1 MAVRS
6 ATIGIVAVPT
16 HKADPEAPPAP
27 LSRQTAAGRPATV
40 LLLGYGTT
48 IFLSA
53 FLLFQ
58 VQLLIGKYILPFFGG
73 APAVWNICLLFFQV
87 LLLLGYAYAHFV
99 ARHPLLQIQGRVH
112 ASILL
117 ASLAV
122 FIALWARWGTP
133 FTPGAEWL
141 PGPGANP
148 VWIILKLLG
157 VTVALPFFMLSTT
170 GPLLQN
176 WFSRSHGGK
185 TPYRLYALSNAGSL
199 LGLLSYPFLL
209 EWTLT
214 TKQQA
219 RLWSAGFALFAGLC
233 GTIAWSLPAIRKST
247 PAEPSPTPEGIK
259 WQAVLL
265 WLALSA
271 CSSMMLLATTNLLCQ
286 DIASIPLLW
295 VLPLSL
301 YLLSF
306 ILTFENDRWY
316 SRAFFRPFYFLFLGL
331 GLKFMF
337 QLEESNI
344 PRDIVVFSAALF
356 AVCMICHGELAR
368 SKPIPGRLTSF
379 YFAVA
384 AGGALGGIF
393 TALVA
398 PAIFQGFWEF
408 PIALVGCG
416 LLLFL
421 AFVLEHRGGETKL
434 GAWTVSLAILTALL
448 VPQLSILLPKEAAAS
463 PFLSNEYYT
472 GTMAAG
478 VLLIYGLLHRRRK
491 SAVKALGK
499 DYFPWQPAATL
510 ALIGVFLMA
519 AYAHTLLAAKYIL
532 LQERNFFGVKYI
544 LDDLS
549 SIDFISGTTVHGA
562 ELKDPGLRNTPTFY
576 FKKSS
581 GIGLLLSNFPRGT
594 AAAPS
599 HLRVGVIGLG
609 VGTLVAYGQPDDQFR
624 FYEIDPAVIRLSLG
638 PEPYFHFL
646 QDARASVAIVPGD
659 ARLSLQREA
668 DRGELQAFD
677 VLVLDAFTG
686 DAIPVHLLTREAMG
700 IYLEHLRGPDS
711 VLGFHISNRYGDL
724 RPVVQALCDSYGLK
738 TVQVE
743 NSAARWILASRNP
756 EMLRLPNLAE
766 ASAPVALF
774 RKPLLWTDDYS
785 NLVLILR

>member
-1 MAVRS
+1 MAN
-6 ATIGIVAVPT
+6 
-16 HKADPEAPPAP
+16 PEATPPP
-27 LSRQTAAGRPATV
+27 FSRQTAAGRTATV
-40 LLLGYGTT
+40 FLLGYGAT

-73 APAVWNICLLFFQV
+73 APAVWSVCLLLFQV

-99 ARHPLLQIQGRVH
+99 AGHLRLQVQGRIH

-117 ASLAV
+117 ISLVV
-122 FIALWARWGTP
+122 FFGLWARWGTP
-133 FTPGAEWL
+133 LTPGAEWL
-141 PGPGANP
+141 PGPTANP
-148 VWIILKLLG
+148 VWKILELLG
-157 VTVALPFFMLSTT
+157 VTVALPFFVLSAT

-176 WFSRSHGGK
+176 WFSSSQGGK
-185 TPYRLYALSNAGSL
+185 APYRLYALSNAGSL

-219 RLWSAGFALFAGLC
+219 RLWSAGFALFAALC
-233 GTIAWSLPAIRKST
+233 GRIAWGLPATLKSA
-247 PAEPSPTPEGIK
+247 PARPCPAPQSTK
-259 WQAVLL
+259 WQTVLL

-271 CSSMMLLATTNLLCQ
+271 CSSMMLLATTNLICQ

-306 ILTFENDRWY
+306 ILTFESDRGY
-316 SRAFFRPFYFLFLGL
+316 ARVFFRPFYFLFLGL

-337 QLEESNI
+337 QLEEANI
-344 PRDIVVFSAALF
+344 PRDIVVFSGALF

-368 SKPIPGRLTSF
+368 SKPIPGHLTSF

-398 PAIFQGFWEF
+398 PAIFRGFWEF

-416 LLLFL
+416 FLLFL
-421 AFVLEHRGGETKL
+421 VFVQEHRGGESKL

-448 VPQLSILLPKEAAAS
+448 VPQLSILLPKEVAAS

-472 GTMAAG
+472 GGVAAG
-478 VLLIYGLLHRRRK
+478 VLLISRLLHRK
-491 SAVKALGK
+491 KKIAVKAPGK

-510 ALIGVFLMA
+510 ALIGVFLMV

-549 SIDFISGTTVHGA
+549 SIDFISGNTVHGA
-562 ELKDPGLRNTPTFY
+562 EFTDPGLRNLPTSY
-576 FKKSS
+576 YKKGS
-581 GIGLLLSNFPRGT
+581 GIGLLLSNYPRGT
-594 AAAPS
+594 AATPGQ
-599 HLRVGVIGLG
+599 LRVGVVGLG
-609 VGTLVAYGQPDDQFR
+609 VGTLVAYGQPDDKFR

-638 PEPYFHFL
+638 PQPYFHFL
-646 QDARASVAIVPGD
+646 QDARATVMIVPGD
-659 ARLSLQREA
+659 ARLSLQGEA
-668 DRGELQAFD
+668 ARGELQAFD

-686 DAIPVHLLTREAMG
+686 DAIPVHLLTREAMD

-711 VLGFHISNRYGDL
+711 VLGFHISNRYVDL
-724 RPVVQALCDSYGLK
+724 RPVVQALCDSHGLNA
-738 TVQVE
+738 VQVE
-743 NSAARWILASRNP
+743 DAGARWILASRNP
-756 EMLRLPNLAE
+756 AMLRLPNLAG
-766 ASAPVALF
+766 ASTPVALF
-774 RKPLLWTDDYS
+774 REPLLWTDDYS